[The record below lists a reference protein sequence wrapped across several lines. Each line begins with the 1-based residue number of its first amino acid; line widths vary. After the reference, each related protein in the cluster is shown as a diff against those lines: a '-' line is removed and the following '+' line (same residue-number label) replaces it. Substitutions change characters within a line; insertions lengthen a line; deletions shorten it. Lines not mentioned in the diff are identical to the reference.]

1 MGGNLRRWPSR
12 VKRRGQGVDWAPRMK
27 PLEQVLPV
35 EERDRIRR
43 EATAKRGKHYSPWLH
58 LAVTSC
64 FGLGALALAASLLSG
79 VRWWELT
86 AAGAYLVFANASEWR
101 IHRDILHKRTRG
113 ATVLYDRHTPE
124 HHMIFITD
132 DMAIRGTAEFGLVLI
147 PAYGIVLIFAG
158 LLPLFGVIWLVG
170 QHNLAALFCMVSMGY
185 VVSYEWLHL
194 SFHLPP
200 DSWLGSLGVV
210 RLLRR
215 HHAVH
220 HDPRLMQRWNFNVVV
235 PLWDLV
241 RRTYVRDREAAL
253 GKAAVA

>member
-1 MGGNLRRWPSR
+1 
-12 VKRRGQGVDWAPRMK
+12 MK

-43 EATAKRGKHYSPWLH
+43 EAIAKRGKHYSPWLH
-58 LAVTSC
+58 LAVTSL
-64 FGLGALALAASLLSG
+64 FGLGAIAFAASLLHD
-79 VRWWELT
+79 VRWWEL
-86 AAGAYLVFANASEWR
+86 AAAAAFFLLSNASEWR
-101 IHRDILHKRTRG
+101 IHRDVLHKRTRG

-132 DMAIRGTAEFGLVLI
+132 DMAIRSTAEFGLVLI

-158 LLPLFGVIWLVG
+158 LLPLFGGIWLLG
-170 QHNLAALFCMVSMGY
+170 LHNLAALWCIVAMGY

-194 SFHLPP
+194 SYHLPP
-200 DSWLGSLGVV
+200 SSFFGSLGVV

-215 HHAVH
+215 HHAIH
-220 HDPRLMQRWNFNVVV
+220 HDPRLMQRWNFNVTL
-235 PLWDLV
+235 PLWDVV

-253 GKAAVA
+253 NKAAVA